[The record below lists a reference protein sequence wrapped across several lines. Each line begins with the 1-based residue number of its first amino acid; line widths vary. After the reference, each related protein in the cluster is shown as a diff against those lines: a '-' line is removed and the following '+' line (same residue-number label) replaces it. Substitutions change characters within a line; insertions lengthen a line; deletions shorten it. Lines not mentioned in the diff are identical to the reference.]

1 MGYSQSSD
9 FNHQIGVSLKAS
21 TNGFGGDIYYRPMEK
36 LAVKAG
42 AEYLS
47 FHLTDETLKK
57 YVGDDVNITIP
68 NPMGSDLEFSSYG
81 KFKTGAISL
90 AVGYQPFKALYF
102 TAGIGKYLF
111 ASDVTGTPLTDL
123 AITSQNIPGVGT
135 INPRIAKENLGVFN
149 ITVNPSNTFIPYLG
163 IGLGSY
169 VPRNKTV
176 SFALEF
182 GAYYVGS
189 YVVAA
194 TIPSG
199 FKSENIDFGTS
210 LTQAQ
215 KGFISA
221 HIESDLKAIVAEVN
235 TEVNKAINDVNK
247 TIEPYKFYPVLKLTI
262 GFKAFEF
269 KK

>member
-9 FNHQIGVSLKAS
+9 FNHQIGVLLKAS

-47 FHLTDETLKK
+47 IHIKDETLKK

-90 AVGYQPFKALYF
+90 AVGYQPLKALYF

-123 AITSQNIPGVGT
+123 TFTSQNIPGVGT

-149 ITVNPSNTFIPYLG
+149 ITVNPSNTFIPYIG

-176 SFALEF
+176 SFALEL

-189 YVVAA
+189 YVLKAN
-194 TIPSG
+194 IPAG
-199 FKSENIDFGTS
+199 INTANIDYGS
-210 LTQAQ
+210 SITQEQ
-215 KGFISA
+215 KDLISA
-221 HIESDLKAIVAEVN
+221 NINNEMNTTIADINAEVN
-235 TEVNKAINDVNK
+235 KTINEINK
-247 TIEPYKFYPVLKLTI
+247 TIEPYKFYPMLKLTI
-262 GFKAFEF
+262 GLKAFEF
-269 KK
+269 KR